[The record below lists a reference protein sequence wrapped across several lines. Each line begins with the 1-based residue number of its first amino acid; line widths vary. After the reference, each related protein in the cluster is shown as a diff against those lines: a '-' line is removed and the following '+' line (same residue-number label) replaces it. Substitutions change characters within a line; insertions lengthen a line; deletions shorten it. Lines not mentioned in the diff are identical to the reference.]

1 MVAFERAEI
10 PLAENFIGAIADPA
24 RAPIAAQHLAVVIA
38 HPDDETIGCGAQLP
52 RLHGA
57 VIIVVTDGA
66 PRSSGDARE
75 RGFSSVEAY
84 SAARAGELRCA
95 LALANVAQKN
105 IVMLGFSDQTVAFRL
120 SVLTRMLYALLAARD
135 IRLVLTHAYE
145 GGHPDHDATAFAVHA
160 AAMLRRAQGQPVSL
174 VEMPLYRSGN
184 GNWIVQCFVPV
195 AERTETAIA
204 LTDDEQRL
212 KRKMIEAYATQ
223 REVLAA
229 FDTRTEHFRPAPN
242 YAFTSLPNHGRVLY
256 ERYEWGLRG
265 ARWLQLACHAIRELG
280 LEHKPW
286 H

>member
-1 MVAFERAEI
+1 MVLLQSAEI
-10 PLAENFIGAIADPA
+10 PLAESFIGAIGDPA

-52 RLHGA
+52 RLHGVA
-57 VIIVVTDGA
+57 IIVVTDGA
-66 PRSSGDARE
+66 PRSSRDARE
-75 RGFSSVEAY
+75 RGFSSAQAY
-84 SAARAGELRCA
+84 SAARSGELRRA
-95 LALANVAQKN
+95 LALAHVPEKN
-105 IVMLGFSDQTVAFRL
+105 IVMLGLSDQTAAFRL
-120 SVLTRMLYALLAARD
+120 TVLTRMIYALLAGRD

-160 AAMLRRAQGQPVSL
+160 AAMLCRGQGQLISV

-184 GNWIVQCFVPV
+184 GHWALQCFVPI

-212 KRKMIEAYATQ
+212 KRNMIEAYATQ
-223 REVLAA
+223 RQVLAA
-229 FDTRTEHFRPAPN
+229 FDTRIERFRPAPN
-242 YAFTSLPNHGRVLY
+242 YEFTSLPNQGRLLY

-265 ARWLQLACHAIRELG
+265 ARWLQLACHALRELG
-280 LEHKPW
+280 LERKPW